1 MNEKKCPECG
11 TLLHNSETICPQC
24 GYPLEKKSK
33 KRLSFIII
41 AVSIVFILSA
51 AIALYI
57 PSRLSSQNFE
67 KAQSCEANLDYE
79 EAINYYTQVISRD
92 DNYAVACAKIQKL
105 SNDIKQSKQIAK
117 AFVALSNQDIT
128 QSFSSLSEIRA
139 DSNKVS
145 CRLGEIGYVI
155 SSNEIKEDNDYI
167 FVKKDTATDLY
178 VAKYE
183 ATYIW
188 NSWLTEETNQI
199 RQSTSD
205 ILFESAS
212 PKDVTEN
219 LIIDLAQKYFDI
231 YEEIHDISILE
242 DSSI

>member
-128 QSFSSLSEIRA
+128 QNFSSLSEIRA

-155 SSNEIKEDNDYI
+155 SSNENI
-167 FVKKDTATDLY
+167 A
-178 VAKYE
+178 
-183 ATYIW
+183 
-188 NSWLTEETNQI
+188 
-199 RQSTSD
+199 
-205 ILFESAS
+205 
-212 PKDVTEN
+212 
-219 LIIDLAQKYFDI
+219 
-231 YEEIHDISILE
+231 
-242 DSSI
+242 